1 MKFNNA
7 LAVNKSLRGSI
18 DNLRRERLVFDN
30 IYRKFEREVLEQKK
44 QMADIIENSNAAY
57 EARLKQIII

>member
-1 MKFNNA
+1 

-57 EARLKQIII
+57 EAR